1 MAQRGMQEWN
11 PKWTRIDVTQENK
24 TKKKLAS
31 GMTTSKKKKGKKKK
45 DFTFFVAASWRRN
58 EQGDDL
64 PLHNFEFK

>member
-31 GMTTSKKKKGKKKK
+31 GMTTSKKKKEKKKGFHLLRGSELETK
-45 DFTFFVAASWRRN
+45 RAR
-58 EQGDDL
+58 G
-64 PLHNFEFK
+64 